1 MDIPDD
7 SIKVLDPAKLH
18 MKGADVKYELLQDPF
33 RIDINDFLKKVIKNK
48 INIDDKLP
56 DLPYGNP
63 KELLSDPD
71 RFDYY
76 LGQYTKRVDE
86 LLGYVDDEN
95 LKNKLRNDFYDLL
108 MNGDP
113 KDYTRAFSKARREV
127 SQHLKDKIKQM
138 ESSNVFSF
146 WNNKYSYY
154 LILGVIGLGLF
165 SYYLW
170 KRLRN
175 KCAGLKGKEWK
186 KCQLEIIEANIK
198 KIEEDLKYCKKSND
212 PKQCERMAN
221 KLISNWKERERKI
234 RNLKV

>member
-48 INIDDKLP
+48 INIDNKLP

-63 KELLSDPD
+63 KELSSNPV
-71 RFDYY
+71 RFNNY
-76 LGQYTKRVDE
+76 LRKYTERVDK
-86 LLGYVDDEN
+86 LLGYVDDKN
-95 LKNKLRNDFYDLL
+95 LRTKLENDFHNLIT
-108 MNGDP
+108 NGDP
-113 KDYTRAFSKARREV
+113 EDFIRTFSKAREEV

-175 KCAGLKGKEWK
+175 KCADLKGKEWK
-186 KCQLEIIEANIK
+186 KCQLKIIEENIK

-212 PKQCERMAN
+212 PEQCERIAN
-221 KLISNWKERERKI
+221 KLILNWKERERKI
-234 RNLKV
+234 QNLKY